1 MKTAPE
7 HANQPKTEL
16 PPSKDDVMFEP
27 LLPLSFL
34 HRATRLF
41 PDQLAVVDGALRYS
55 YRTLGERVNRLSN
68 GLRQLGVGQGDKVA
82 VLSPNSHR
90 MLEAFFAVP
99 QLGAVLVPL
108 NYRLTTP
115 EFAYILEHAETKV
128 VLIDWEYAHQL
139 ALIVDQLPIVAHYV
153 YLRNDE
159 TPSAELPAIDYE
171 NLLAEANPEFAKPV
185 DVSETDIATLNYTS
199 GTTARPKGVMLT
211 HRACVTNVIN
221 YIVSLD
227 VRPTDVYLH
236 TLPMF
241 HANGWGGIW
250 ALAGLGGVQVCLRR
264 VEAGPIFDLMSAK
277 HVTLA
282 CAAPTVLVTLATYD
296 RASAYTFAPGVR
308 IGTGGA
314 APAAAV
320 LRNMEALGIN
330 VVHLYGLT
338 ETGPFLTSC
347 EWQPAWDTEDVAVRY
362 QLKARQGISQLLTD
376 VRVLDEDLHEVPHDG
391 ETIGEICARGNNVM
405 EGYFKQP
412 EETERAL
419 RGGWFHSGDL
429 AVVHTDG
436 YIEIVDREKDVINSG
451 GENIS
456 SVEVEFMLYEHPA
469 VLEAAVVGV
478 PDNQWGEVPKA
489 IVLLKP
495 GQSVAEQDLITFC
508 RDRMAHFKAP
518 KSVEFVETLPKTATG
533 KIQKFALRE
542 TYWEGYEKRVQG

>member
-1 MKTAPE
+1 
-7 HANQPKTEL
+7 
-16 PPSKDDVMFEP
+16 MFEP

-34 HRATRLF
+34 NRATRLF
-41 PDQLAVVDGALRYS
+41 PEQLAVVDGPLRYN

-68 GLRQLGVGQGDKVA
+68 GLRQLGVAQGDKVA

-99 QLGAVLVPL
+99 QLGAVLAPL
-108 NYRLTTP
+108 NYRLTSP
-115 EFAYILEHAETKV
+115 EFAYILEHAEAKV
-128 VLIDWEYAHQL
+128 VLVDWEYAHQL
-139 ALIVDQLPIVAHYV
+139 APIVEQLPNVKHYV
-153 YLRNDE
+153 YLRDDE

-185 DVSETDIATLNYTS
+185 DVAETDIATLNYTS

-211 HRACVTNVIN
+211 HRACVTNVLN
-221 YIVSLD
+221 YIVALN

-264 VEAGPIFDLMSAK
+264 VEAGPIFDLMSAEN
-277 HVTLA
+277 VTLA
-282 CAAPTVLVTLATYD
+282 CAAPTVLVTLATYE
-296 RASAYTFAPGVR
+296 RADDYALAPGVR

-347 EWQPAWDTEDVAVRY
+347 EWRPAWDEEEVAVRY

-376 VRVLDEDLHEVPHDG
+376 VRVLDEQLREVPHDG
-391 ETIGEICARGNNVM
+391 QTIGEICARGNNVM
-405 EGYFKQP
+405 EGYYKQP
-412 EETERAL
+412 EETAQAL

-429 AVVHTDG
+429 AVAHADG

-456 SVEVEFMLYEHPA
+456 SVEVESMLYEHPA

-478 PDNQWGEVPKA
+478 PDARWGESPKA

-495 GQSVAEQDLITFC
+495 GQTADEQEIIAFC

-518 KSVEFVETLPKTATG
+518 RSVDFVDSLPKTATG
-533 KIQKFALRE
+533 KIQKFACASPIGPGMTVACRADALSAPA
-542 TYWEGYEKRVQG
+542 GSA

>member
-1 MKTAPE
+1 
-7 HANQPKTEL
+7 
-16 PPSKDDVMFEP
+16 MFEP

-34 HRATRLF
+34 NRATRLF
-41 PDQLAVVDGALRYS
+41 PAQLAVVDGTLRYT
-55 YRTLGERVNRLSN
+55 YRTLGERVNRLAN
-68 GLRQLGVGQGDKVA
+68 GLRQLGVEQGDKVA

-115 EFAYILEHAETKV
+115 EFAYILEHADTKV

-139 ALIVDQLPIVAHYV
+139 APIVDQLSHVIKHYV
-153 YLRNDE
+153 YLRDDE

-171 NLLAEANPEFAKPV
+171 HLLAEANPEFSKPV
-185 DVSETDIATLNYTS
+185 DVAETDVATLNYTS

-221 YIVSLD
+221 YIVTLD

-264 VEAGPIFDLMSAK
+264 VEAKPIFDLMAAE

-296 RASAYTFAPGVR
+296 RAGDYTFVPGVR

-347 EWQPAWDTEDVAVRY
+347 EWRPAWNAEDVAVRY
-362 QLKARQGISQLLTD
+362 QLKARQGISQLLTE
-376 VRVLDEDLHEVPHDG
+376 VRVLDVDLQEVLHDG
-391 ETIGEICARGNNVM
+391 KTIGEICARGNNIM

-412 EETERAL
+412 EETARAL
-419 RGGWFHSGDL
+419 YGGWFHSGDL
-429 AVVHTDG
+429 AVVHADG

-456 SVEVEFMLYEHPA
+456 SVEVESMLYEHPA

-478 PDNQWGEVPKA
+478 PDQKWGEVPKA

-495 GQSVAEQDLITFC
+495 GQTAEAQEIISFC

-542 TYWEGYEKRVQG
+542 PYWQGYDKRIQG